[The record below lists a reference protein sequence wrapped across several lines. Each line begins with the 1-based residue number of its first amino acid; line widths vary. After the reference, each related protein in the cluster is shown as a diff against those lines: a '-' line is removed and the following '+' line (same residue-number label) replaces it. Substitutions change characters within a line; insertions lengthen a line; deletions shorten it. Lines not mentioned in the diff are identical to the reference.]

1 MKWSKM
7 NKRYENLKAAF
18 EIPIYM
24 IQDHGYHVTVAN
36 IKNSVTADSHVS
48 ISGVIKNAVFF

>member
-1 MKWSKM
+1 M

-36 IKNSVTADSHVS
+36 IKSSVTAVS
-48 ISGVIKNAVFF
+48 ISEVSKNAVFF